1 MAGDKA
7 ALRQWLRNIRDV
19 LNRDWDPIGVFDI
32 DENWPDVEYESY
44 VGKFATLLRSEAD
57 DEQFF
62 EYMQRAELEHM
73 ALTRPFDR
81 MRAKTVI
88 EILRALPIPP
98 SIN

>member
-1 MAGDKA
+1 MPVDKA

-32 DENWPDVEYESY
+32 DENWPEDEYESY

-62 EYMQRAELEHM
+62 EYMQWAELEHM
-73 ALTRPFDR
+73 ALSRPFDR
-81 MRAKTVI
+81 TRAKTVI
-88 EILRALPIPP
+88 EILRALPMPP
-98 SIN
+98 SNN